1 MENDEQAIYL
11 PMIELTPRHSNAS
24 ARTIKIIGIGGAGAN
39 ALDRMVLDGVNP
51 VHLIAMNTDAQAL
64 AASVAGEK
72 VQLGRTATR
81 GFGSGG
87 DPEVGHA
94 SAEES
99 QNEIRSAL
107 EGIDLVFLLAGLGG
121 GTGSG
126 ATPVIAELA
135 RESGAL
141 VIAVVTLP
149 FAFEGKRRVAQ
160 AAEALAPIQHWADA
174 VICFENDRMAEA
186 LPPKAGIQQ
195 AFIATDLTLS
205 QSVQTLA
212 AMIGRSGLIHLGFD
226 ELQTAL
232 GSMNSRCL
240 FGYGE
245 ATGDNRPYDA
255 LARALKNPL
264 MDKGRL
270 LRDCE
275 AVLVQVSG
283 GPEMTLDEV
292 QLLMEEFNRQID
304 DRTRILFGAAVDPEL
319 AGRLTVT
326 ILSSLS
332 TDASAAVPRRAAKA
346 VPAAQPVRVAPAA
359 PVVAEPEAFEPIAVI
374 PEEVDS
380 VFEEEDEIV
389 ATDEAIGQ
397 LEEEAPVAGLEDPLA
412 ESEPEQADEEEKA
425 VIETP
430 AEPEKPERRRSSAI
444 VGQTSLFGDEPAAA
458 PVRPPAREPAERI
471 VKPVPG
477 RMLNRPAAP
486 KPIQP
491 EESTEEP
498 IAEATPAPVPERLR
512 ATPPPRSPISQ
523 PVPPPAAPKAP
534 LQETLQFEPVTRG
547 RFEKSEPTIVDG
559 QDLDV
564 PTYLRR
570 HVKIR

>member
-1 MENDEQAIYL
+1 
-11 PMIELTPRHSNAS
+11 MIELTPRHSNAS
-24 ARTIKIIGIGGAGAN
+24 ARTIKIVGIGGAGAN

-64 AASVAGEK
+64 TASVAGEK
-72 VQLGRTATR
+72 VQLGHTATR

-87 DPEVGHA
+87 DPELGRA

-99 QNEIRSAL
+99 LNEIRSAL

-126 ATPVIAELA
+126 AAPVIAELA
-135 RESGAL
+135 REAGAL

-149 FAFEGKRRVAQ
+149 FAFEGKRRVTQ
-160 AAEALAPIQHWADA
+160 AAEALAPIQQYADA
-174 VICFENDRMAEA
+174 VICFENDRMAET

-195 AFIATDLTLS
+195 AFVATDLTIS
-205 QSVQTLA
+205 QSVQAIA
-212 AMIGRSGLIHLGFD
+212 AMLARNGLIHLGFD
-226 ELQTAL
+226 ELQAAL
-232 GSMNSRCL
+232 SSVNSRCL

-332 TDASAAVPRRAAKA
+332 ADEAGAVQQRATR
-346 VPAAQPVRVAPAA
+346 VLPAGQPARVAPAA
-359 PVVAEPEAFEPIAVI
+359 RVVAEPERFEPISEI
-374 PEEVDS
+374 PEDVAS
-380 VFEEEDEIV
+380 VFEAEDE
-389 ATDEAIGQ
+389 AAAPYEAVEPAVEFEETVP
-397 LEEEAPVAGLEDPLA
+397 EEEGITEI
-412 ESEPEQADEEEKA
+412 SERS
-425 VIETP
+425 VGVLP
-430 AEPEKPERRRSSAI
+430 AAAPEKPEKPRSSAWAA
-444 VGQTSLFGDEPAAA
+444 QTSLFGEEPVA
-458 PVRPPAREPAERI
+458 PPARTPREPAERI

-477 RMLNRPAAP
+477 RMLQRPAAP
-486 KPIQP
+486 KPAPATKRIEPQP
-491 EESTEEP
+491 VAEEP
-498 IAEATPAPVPERLR
+498 IAEPAPAPVPEKLR
-512 ATPPPRSPISQ
+512 APALRPPISQ
-523 PVPPPAAPKAP
+523 PAPPPAAPKTP
-534 LQETLQFEPVTRG
+534 LQETMQFEPVTRG